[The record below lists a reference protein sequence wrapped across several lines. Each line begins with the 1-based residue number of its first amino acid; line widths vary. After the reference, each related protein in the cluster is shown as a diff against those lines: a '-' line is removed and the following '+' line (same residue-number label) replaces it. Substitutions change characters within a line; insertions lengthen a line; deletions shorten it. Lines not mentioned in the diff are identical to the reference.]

1 MPVCSECVYQQ
12 YCGADVIRNYLETKD
27 SMGNRRKSGFCK
39 KNKMVLDYIFYLL
52 NKNDEQMMDIFWSW
66 VTRRPYGEINL
77 EKN

>member
-1 MPVCSECVYQQ
+1 
-12 YCGADVIRNYLETKD
+12 
-27 SMGNRRKSGFCK
+27 MGNRRKSGFCK